1 MPNPPPDLPSLLQEF
16 VEARIG
22 VAELL
27 RRAQALLPPG
37 SDASAEILTWL
48 AESDQMLRLPPG
60 REPLAQ
66 RLREFSAG
74 EIAWEELDLWAFAL
88 EHTQALSP
96 DPAYVGGGETPEIDL
111 LRAVLAW
118 IEEWQE
124 SEERPAAA
132 RLAQV
137 ADILLSE
144 KDPARCLERLE
155 QVLERP

>member
-1 MPNPPPDLPSLLQEF
+1 MPDPAPDLPSLLQEF

-22 VAELL
+22 VAELF
-27 RRAQALLPPG
+27 RRAEALLPPG

-96 DPAYVGGGETPEIDL
+96 DRISETPEVDL
-111 LRAVLAW
+111 LREVLAW

-124 SEERPAAA
+124 SEERPPTA

-137 ADILLSE
+137 AEILLSE

-155 QVLERP
+155 QLLERP

>member
-1 MPNPPPDLPSLLQEF
+1 MPDPAPDLPSLLQEF

-22 VAELL
+22 VAELF
-27 RRAQALLPPG
+27 RRAEALLPPG

-88 EHTQALSP
+88 EHTQALSL
-96 DPAYVGGGETPEIDL
+96 DAVTGTPETEL
-111 LRAVLAW
+111 LREVLGW
-118 IEEWQE
+118 IEEWQGAE
-124 SEERPAAA
+124 ARPTAA
-132 RLAQV
+132 RLGQMANL
-137 ADILLSE
+137 LLSE

>member
-1 MPNPPPDLPSLLQEF
+1 MPDPAPDLPSLLQEF

-22 VAELL
+22 VAELF
-27 RRAQALLPPG
+27 RRAEALLPPG

-88 EHTQALSP
+88 EHTQALSL
-96 DPAYVGGGETPEIDL
+96 DAVTGTPETEL
-111 LRAVLAW
+111 LREVLGW

-124 SEERPAAA
+124 AEARPTAA
-132 RLAQV
+132 RLGQMANLV
-137 ADILLSE
+137 LSE